1 MGPTTLYYLQQTV
14 DGIAQGAIYALMAVG
29 YAVIMGN
36 LGLVTFT
43 YGEVVMLGA
52 FAGGFYGLAVL
63 KLGIF
68 VSLLMGFAMSWVIG
82 MVIEVVCYRRWP
94 NGPSQIWLI
103 ATIGVSTILKSGG
116 QVVFGTEQ
124 KFVPDVFIGA
134 WEIGGLRVMHI
145 QAAIIGVLFFLALCL
160 WFFLKKTR
168 LGMQLKAVSMDK
180 KAAALL
186 GVPVR
191 RVMLVGNALGC
202 ALGGIAGVLLG
213 LYYNSVF
220 AIMGSVA
227 GLKAFAAGVFGGLTS
242 IPGAAVGGI
251 LLGIIENW
259 TVAYFSSGWRDI
271 VGFTMMIVI
280 LIVKPSGLLGRKG
293 AEKI

>member
-1 MGPTTLYYLQQTV
+1 MDATTIYYLQQTI
-14 DGIAQGAIYALMAVG
+14 DGVAQGAIYALMAIG

-63 KLGIF
+63 KLGIV
-68 VSLLMGFAMSWVIG
+68 VSLLMGFAMSWIIG

-103 ATIGVSTILKSGG
+103 ATIGVSTILKSGS

-124 KFVPDVFIGA
+124 KFVPDVYDGI
-134 WEIGGLRVMHI
+134 WEIGNIRIMHI
-145 QAAIIGVLFFLALCL
+145 QAVIIGVLFFLAACL

-180 KAAALL
+180 TAAALL

-213 LYYNSVF
+213 VYYNSVF

-271 VGFTMMIVI
+271 VGFSMMIII
-280 LIVKPSGLLGRKG
+280 LLVKPSGLLGRKG

>member
-1 MGPTTLYYLQQTV
+1 MYYLQLSI
-14 DGIAQGAIYALMAVG
+14 DGLAQGAIYALMAIG

-43 YGEVVMLGA
+43 YGEVVMIGA
-52 FAGGFYGLAVL
+52 FGGSFYALAVL
-63 KLGIF
+63 KLGF
-68 VSLLMGFAMSWVIG
+68 VLSLAVGFAASWIIG

-103 ATIGVSTILKSGG
+103 ATIGISTILKSGG

-124 KFVPDVFIGA
+124 KFVPDVYDGV
-134 WEIGGLRVMHI
+134 WEIGTLRIMHI
-145 QAAIIGVLFFLALCL
+145 QAVIIGVLFFLSACL

-180 KAAALL
+180 TAAALL
-186 GVPVR
+186 GVKVP
-191 RVMLVGNALGC
+191 RVMLVGNAIGC

-213 LYYNSVF
+213 IYYNSVF
-220 AIMGSVA
+220 AIMGGVA

-242 IPGAAVGGI
+242 IPGAAIGGL
-251 LLGIIENW
+251 LLGVLENLG
-259 TVAYFSSGWRDI
+259 VAVFSSGWRDI
-271 VGFTMMIVI
+271 IGFSVMIII
-280 LIVKPSGLLGRKG
+280 LLVRPSGLLGRKG
-293 AEKI
+293 SEKI

>member
-1 MGPTTLYYLQQTV
+1 MYYLQLTM
-14 DGIAQGAIYALMAVG
+14 DGLAQGAIYALMAIG

-43 YGEVVMLGA
+43 YGEVVMIGA
-52 FAGGFYGLAVL
+52 FAGGFYSLAVL
-63 KLGIF
+63 KLGIV
-68 VSLLMGFAMSWVIG
+68 VSLLVGFAASWLIG

-94 NGPSQIWLI
+94 DGPSQIWLI
-103 ATIGVSTILKSGG
+103 ATIGISTILKSGG

-124 KFVPDVFIGA
+124 KFVPDVYDGVWIV
-134 WEIGGLRVMHI
+134 GGIRIMHI
-145 QAAIIGVLFFLALCL
+145 QAAIIVVLFVLSLCL

-186 GVPVR
+186 GVRVP
-191 RVMLVGNALGC
+191 RVMLVGNAIGC

-213 LYYNSVF
+213 VYYNSVF
-220 AIMGSVA
+220 AIMGAVA

-242 IPGAAVGGI
+242 IPGAAIGGL
-251 LLGIIENW
+251 LLGVLENLG
-259 TVAYFSSGWRDI
+259 VAIFSSGWRDI
-271 VGFTMMIVI
+271 IGFSVMIII
-280 LIVKPSGLLGRKG
+280 LLVRPSGLLGRKG
-293 AEKI
+293 SEKI

>member
-1 MGPTTLYYLQQTV
+1 MYYLQLTM
-14 DGIAQGAIYALMAVG
+14 DGLAQGAIYALMAIG

-43 YGEVVMLGA
+43 YGEVVMIGA
-52 FAGGFYGLAVL
+52 FAGGFYSLAVL
-63 KLGIF
+63 KLGIV
-68 VSLLMGFAMSWVIG
+68 VSLLVGFAASWLIG

-94 NGPSQIWLI
+94 DGPSQIWLI
-103 ATIGVSTILKSGG
+103 ATIGISTILKSGG

-124 KFVPDVFIGA
+124 KFVPDVYDGVWIV
-134 WEIGGLRVMHI
+134 GGIRIMHI
-145 QAAIIGVLFFLALCL
+145 QAAIIAVLFVLSLCL

-186 GVPVR
+186 GVRVP
-191 RVMLVGNALGC
+191 RVMLVGNAIGC

-213 LYYNSVF
+213 VYYNSVF
-220 AIMGSVA
+220 AIMGAVA

-242 IPGAAVGGI
+242 IPGAAIGGL
-251 LLGIIENW
+251 LLGVLENLG
-259 TVAYFSSGWRDI
+259 VAIFSSGWRDI
-271 VGFTMMIVI
+271 IGFSVMIII
-280 LIVKPSGLLGRKG
+280 LLVRPSGLLGRKG
-293 AEKI
+293 SEKI

>member
-1 MGPTTLYYLQQTV
+1 MDATTLYYLQQTT
-14 DGIAQGAIYALMAVG
+14 DGIAQGAIYALMAIG

-43 YGEVVMLGA
+43 YGEVVMMGA

-68 VSLLMGFAMSWVIG
+68 VSLLMGFAMSWIIG

-124 KFVPDVFIGA
+124 RFVPDVYTGL
-134 WEIGGLRVMHI
+134 WEIGGIRIMHI
-145 QAAIIGVLFFLALCL
+145 QAAIIAVLFIMAACL
-160 WFFLKKTR
+160 WFFLRKTR

-202 ALGGIAGVLLG
+202 ALGGVAGVLLG
-213 LYYNSVF
+213 VYYNSVF

>member
-1 MGPTTLYYLQQTV
+1 MYYLQLTV
-14 DGIAQGAIYALMAVG
+14 DGLAQGAIYALMAIG
-29 YAVIMGN
+29 YSVIMGN

-43 YGEVVMLGA
+43 YGEVVMIGA
-52 FAGGFYGLAVL
+52 YAGGFYCLAVL
-63 KLGIF
+63 KLGILL
-68 VSLLMGFAMSWVIG
+68 SLAGGFAASWIIG

-124 KFVPDVFIGA
+124 KFVPDVFDGV
-134 WEIGGLRVMHI
+134 WEVGGIRIMHI
-145 QAAIIGVLFFLALCL
+145 QIAIICVLLFLSFCL

-180 KAAALL
+180 TAAALL
-186 GVPVR
+186 GVRVP
-191 RVMLVGNALGC
+191 RVMLVGNAIGC

-213 LYYNSVF
+213 VYYNSVF
-220 AIMGSVA
+220 AIMGGVA

-242 IPGAAVGGI
+242 IPGAAIGGV
-251 LLGIIENW
+251 LLGILENLG
-259 TVAYFSSGWRDI
+259 VAVFSSGWRDI
-271 VGFTMMIVI
+271 IGFSVMIII
-280 LIVKPSGLLGRKG
+280 LLVRPSGLLGRKG